1 VYDSPR
7 LNSKTEFELRKEFQN
22 AKSSMGY
29 CVRIGD
35 YLDLFIDGIQSNKTA
50 IQSVNGPWFGPSA

>member
-1 VYDSPR
+1 VYDPPR

-22 AKSSMGY
+22 AKSSMGH

-35 YLDLFIDGIQSNKTA
+35 YLDLFINGIQSNETA
-50 IQSVNGPWFGPSA
+50 NQSVDGPWFGPSA